1 MVAKNGR
8 LPMLLSIARCGM
20 KSYSIVAAA
29 FSLAWPISS
38 TAYTGITQ
46 AGNDQTPAQATA
58 LNTSSAKQ
66 TSATAPGVNPAASTA
81 QNKSSYLLVELSKT
95 LNAKKLKPGDKIKAE
110 VSQDVLSHGK
120 VIIPSETEV
129 VGHVTEVAVR
139 DAENPESRLGVVF
152 DRIKLKHYRDINFQA
167 VVQRVEPPVQRKSMV
182 DQPSQMLP
190 PSLIT
195 GDLRSS
201 APSPAGRSGSAGRSA
216 APSSAS
222 ISQPSNDI
230 YGAPLTVK
238 QSPSTHAQTG
248 SSAAQ
253 LESQQASA
261 GGQAMSVGMP
271 YGVTGLKGLSLR
283 ANSSGAPGPV
293 IVSNTINVKLESGTQ
308 ILLHV
313 LSVESPQE
321 SAK

>member
-1 MVAKNGR
+1 MR
-8 LPMLLSIARCGM
+8 R
-20 KSYSIVAAA
+20 YSIVAAA
-29 FSLAWPISS
+29 FSLAWPITS

-46 AGNDQTPAQATA
+46 AGNDQKPAQATH
-58 LNTSSAKQ
+58 NISSATQQ

-81 QNKSSYLLVELSKT
+81 QNKGSYLLVELSKT

-120 VIIPSETEV
+120 VIIPIETEV
-129 VGHVTEVAVR
+129 IGHVTEVAVR

-152 DRIKLKHYRDINFQA
+152 DRIKLKHYRDISFQA
-167 VVQRVEPPVQRKSMV
+167 VVQRVQPPVQRKSMV

-190 PSLIT
+190 PSLIM

-201 APSPAGRSGSAGRSA
+201 TPSPAGRSGS
-216 APSSAS
+216 PSRANPPPSAS
-222 ISQPSNDI
+222 ASQPNTSDI

-238 QSPSTHAQTG
+238 QSPTSHAQTG
-248 SSAAQ
+248 GSAAQ

-271 YGVTGLKGLSLR
+271 YGVSGLKGLSLR
-283 ANSSGAPGPV
+283 ADSTGTPGPV
-293 IVSNTINVKLESGTQ
+293 IVSNTINVKLEYGTQ